1 MSRKHC
7 TELVQESLNKWRK
20 TTTKLAKR
28 SNNKLCEEWN
38 SYSQSHYIILK
49 YQLLKK
55 KKKKKKRSIAFLS
68 FYKEKSVAKSQP
80 IDVSR
85 IKSIWPTGSQIPSCC
100 HQQERDFIDSASVL
114 CLHTGCRS
122 PLNRNLALWISTS
135 KTGWG
140 SLPAWVAVWQP
151 ISYLRSMLP
160 ASHYHNGYFLNCLFW
175 EMYSFQIICEG
186 NLRETR
192 QPLGSEVRWD
202 SVIRIAHLSVFSWLQ
217 N

>member
-1 MSRKHC
+1 MAVPTYIC
-7 TELVQESLNKWRK
+7 TYSIGGFPSLPGYSFWYENFFLLACLWGTERQELHVWR
-20 TTTKLAKR
+20 
-28 SNNKLCEEWN
+28 N
-38 SYSQSHYIILK
+38 SSFTLSSSENYIHIK
-49 YQLLKK
+49 KPKK
-55 KKKKKKRSIAFLS
+55 KKNRSIAFLS
-68 FYKEKSVAKSQP
+68 FYKEKSLAKSQP

-100 HQQERDFIDSASVL
+100 HQQERDFIDSVSVL

-140 SLPAWVAVWQP
+140 SLPALVAVWQP

-175 EMYSFQIICEG
+175 EMYSF
-186 NLRETR
+186 
-192 QPLGSEVRWD
+192 
-202 SVIRIAHLSVFSWLQ
+202 
-217 N
+217 